1 MDTVETNV
9 KELASNRWT
18 NMFGL
23 DEVSKHSFVEYL
35 GKRLWQVRGELI
47 DTAHSDRRLA
57 SDKYVKSMISESKY
71 WETKDEIKCVYD
83 AVVDNARVADDYAYK
98 PLNEQIL
105 SDVNCEQV
113 MFNTYKA
120 PDTSETVPTD
130 AELALWSRYWEHLLK
145 DETERNRVQQWV
157 ASLAFQPEKRTGIA
171 VLLHGLSTGTGKGTL
186 GDIIT
191 ALVGSSNAAKPM
203 NAVQS
208 LTGRFNAALEGKV
221 LFIID
226 ELYEGGNFKLA
237 NGIKGKITEPSLEVE
252 PKNKELRK
260 IDNYCNFFA
269 TSNHL
274 TPLWLDD
281 KDRRW
286 EVYAVEY
293 DEGAKEQHQKDVRA
307 FRQWFDSCQVHAI
320 SVIRSILKTVDIS
333 NYKPWVEG
341 AMATEAKRKLINNS
355 VSSKQND
362 FELHWNH
369 NQFDN
374 DMVVNASSLFVD
386 EWRKV
391 TAGQRTE
398 ILTNLGCQK
407 LESNGSVKIGN
418 TQSRAWWITPKGLTV
433 GMSIYMNGKEI
444 GGILAEHRSDVTGTS
459 YDDASETLT
468 VSTRTQF

>member
-307 FRQWFDSCQVHAI
+307 FRQWFDSDKVHATN
-320 SVIRSILKTVDIS
+320 VIRRLLKAVDIS
-333 NYKPWVEG
+333 DYKPWAEG
-341 AMATEAKRKLINNS
+341 AMMTEAKLKLIA
-355 VSSKQND
+355 SSTSNKEDD
-362 FELHWNH
+362 FELYWHEYKC
-369 NQFDN
+369 D
-374 DMVVNASSLFVD
+374 DDLMINASALF
-386 EWRKV
+386 RKDWANV
-391 TAGQRTE
+391 SSSQRTD
-398 ILTNLGCQK
+398 ILTKLGCQK
-407 LESNGSVKIGN
+407 LEKSGNVKVNGV
-418 TQSRAWWITPKGLTV
+418 QSRHWWVTPKGLSAGIETS
-433 GMSIYMNGKEI
+433 MS
-444 GGILAEHRSDVTGTS
+444 GGVIMTLLEANRPDVTSAS
-459 YDDASETLT
+459 YDASSNTLR
-468 VSTRTQF
+468 VNTQMAY